1 MRVSGIGA
9 VAAGLALAA
18 CNPTGDTGYVEIRT
32 VPATIQRSPALY
44 LDKTKLEPVQKGI
57 AVLKQRAGTTKLS
70 AENHRRPGRALCDI
84 VVRKNR
90 ITTVTVSV
98 LERPPRCQCRNS
110 AAKAPASVSRP
121 VCGCAPI
128 AGCCNAVSTR
138 KDAARPAVFIPD
150 LFHRFSQPGGTRAY
164 TLWCHQPRLK

>member
-1 MRVSGIGA
+1 MRASGTVAGV
-9 VAAGLALAA
+9 VAAGVILAA

-32 VPATIQRSPALY
+32 VPVASQRSPSLY
-44 LDKTKLEPVQKGI
+44 LDSTKLEPVQKGV

-70 AENHRRPGRALCDI
+70 AESIGGQVAICDI

-110 AAKAPASVSRP
+110 AAKGACVS
-121 VCGCAPI
+121 
-128 AGCCNAVSTR
+128 
-138 KDAARPAVFIPD
+138 
-150 LFHRFSQPGGTRAY
+150 
-164 TLWCHQPRLK
+164 

>member
-1 MRVSGIGA
+1 MRVVRIGA
-9 VAAGLALAA
+9 VAAGRLALAAGLALAA

-44 LDKTKLEPVQKGI
+44 LDKTKLDPVQKGV

-70 AENHRRPGRALCDI
+70 AEAIGGQVALCDI

-90 ITTVTVSV
+90 ITTVTISV

-110 AAKAPASVSRP
+110 AAKGACIS
-121 VCGCAPI
+121 
-128 AGCCNAVSTR
+128 
-138 KDAARPAVFIPD
+138 
-150 LFHRFSQPGGTRAY
+150 
-164 TLWCHQPRLK
+164 